1 MCNDGKR
8 ETDGKGRGA
17 RRGWEGRTLDLGERG
32 REDVLLR
39 LVVAEALEDRVDDG
53 LDELGLLALLGL
65 LLEADPRVEDGLDL
79 GGERDLLALDERLG
93 LELRGLLY
101 VPSEMR
107 VSPSPSPAKRRTED
121 VWVQRSG
128 TRDGR

>member
-1 MCNDGKR
+1 M
-8 ETDGKGRGA
+8 
-17 RRGWEGRTLDLGERG
+17 
-32 REDVLLR
+32 R
-39 LVVAEALEDRVDDG
+39 LVVAEALEDGIDDG

-79 GGERDLLALDERLG
+79 RGERDLLALDERLG

-101 VPSEMR
+101 VPSGVR

-121 VWVQRSG
+121 VCA
-128 TRDGR
+128 